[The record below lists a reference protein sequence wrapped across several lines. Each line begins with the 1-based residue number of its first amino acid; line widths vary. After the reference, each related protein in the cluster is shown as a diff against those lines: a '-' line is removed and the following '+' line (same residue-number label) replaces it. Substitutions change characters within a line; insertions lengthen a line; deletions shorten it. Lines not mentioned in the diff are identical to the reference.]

1 MDETIIFTVMLTAA
15 ITSLIA
21 VVISQSIRIDDL
33 RGQIRKLEKKD

>member
-1 MDETIIFTVMLTAA
+1 METYFFTVILTAL

-21 VVISQSIRIDDL
+21 VVISQSIKIDDL